1 MLLNGFITDV
11 GQHYITIKAQA
22 DISYILDKQVK
33 QCDIFLR
40 DGRTINRE
48 QQKKAYALMRD
59 ISLWSGYTPDE
70 VKELAKYDYIA
81 KYGGEEFSLADC
93 SVTVARCFIDYLVEF
108 CLTHDIPCRDSL
120 LELCEDVRR
129 YLYLCLIHKRCCVC
143 GKKTQLHHVD
153 TVGMGYDRTEIPHIG
168 KRAEALCFK
177 HHRECHDIGQK
188 DFDEKYHVFGIEID
202 NIIADKY
209 RLKKGVK
216 T

>member
-1 MLLNGFITDV
+1 MLLDGIITDI

-22 DISYILDKQVK
+22 DVSYVLDKKVSR
-33 QCDIFLR
+33 CDIFLR
-40 DGRTINRE
+40 DGRTISRE

-59 ISLWSGYTPDE
+59 ISLWSGYLPDE
-70 VKELAKYDYIA
+70 VKELAKYDFLA
-81 KYGGEEFSLADC
+81 KNGGEEFSLGTC
-93 SVTVARCFIDYLVEF
+93 SVTLARSFIDYLIEF
-108 CLTHDIPCRDSL
+108 CLIHDVPCQDSL
-120 LELCEDVRR
+120 LELCEDIKR

-153 TVGMGYDRTEIPHIG
+153 TVGMGYDRTEIPHVG

-188 DFDEKYHVFGIEID
+188 DFDSKYHIFGIEID
-202 NIIADKY
+202 NTIADKY